1 MNPFKHVRSQFHL
14 TTSLRTKKLTSFIHL
29 NPISY
34 HSSTE
39 SHLNPQ
45 SSEWRERALPKLIK
59 LTPLL
64 NNLDLING
72 KLINIHDKSTVNDE
86 FLLQSMHNF
95 KSIATSFLAYHSI
108 IESSSTSGTPS
119 LCLNKPTYM
128 EPLTLNSLKKVCDI
142 LDVSAQQRKLVRL
155 AICPQITHHQIWT
168 RALEEVLNQLKI
180 KLGINDHES
189 IMTRQIVVNCLMFL
203 DDVISYDPN
212 STSWMRLAPTKKDS
226 DFPRSAKWEDFLEM
240 LNDLIICL
248 KNEEDFFFYV
258 TKLESMKEG
267 LLQIKDV
274 IVDKNNIGY
283 KEARHQES
291 LVQKKLTKSLGHSSR
306 CLFTLLLY
314 YLYGGV
320 GDIEVDICCWFSE
333 GGKCNNYLCVG
344 KILTFIDEKMVRRE
358 VKKLDRAIGVIRFVY
373 EMAEMKE
380 VLEVRGHLWGVGCEN
395 RSVVYRGNKFFIH
408 GIGM

>member
-1 MNPFKHVRSQFHL
+1 MHAYVSEHL
-14 TTSLRTKKLTSFIHL
+14 QQ
-29 NPISY
+29 
-34 HSSTE
+34 
-39 SHLNPQ
+39 HLNPQ
-45 SSEWRERALPKLIK
+45 SSEWHERALSKLIK

-64 NNLDLING
+64 NNPDLING

-128 EPLTLNSLKKVCDI
+128 
-142 LDVSAQQRKLVRL
+142 SAQQRKLVRL
-155 AICPQITHHQIWT
+155 AICPQITHHQIWA
-168 RALEEVLNQLKI
+168 RALEEILNQLKI
-180 KLGINDHES
+180 KLWINDHES
-189 IMTRQIVVNCLMFL
+189 IMTHQIVVKCLMFL
-203 DDVISYDPN
+203 DDVMSFDPN

-226 DFPRSAKWEDFLEM
+226 DFPPSAKWEDFLEM

-248 KNEEDFFFYV
+248 KNEEDLSFYV

-274 IVDKNNIGY
+274 IVDKNN
-283 KEARHQES
+283 
-291 LVQKKLTKSLGHSSR
+291 VN
-306 CLFTLLLY
+306 LFTLLLY
-314 YLYGGV
+314 YLYGSV
-320 GDIEVDICCWFSE
+320 KDIEVDICCWFSE
-333 GGKCNNYLCVG
+333 GGKCNYLCVG
-344 KILTFIDEKMVRRE
+344 KILTFGDEKMVRRE

-380 VLEVRGHLWGVGCEN
+380 VLEVQGHLWGVGCEN
-395 RSVVYRGNKFFIH
+395 RSLVYRGNKFFVH
-408 GIGM
+408 GVGI